1 MTQTPPQQPEA
12 SNPTAELDALIE
24 RMAELDERAES
35 LLALRPT
42 LPPRVEIDTD
52 GLQQISTQFTDLA
65 AQMAQVVEIVEQQE
79 KTVQAGRSSSLTTQR
94 ILAEL
99 DKLVIPTLQHL
110 QRGLQN
116 WSTQT
121 ERMSANVQRAAAAL
135 ENLGSRVKSIED
147 VKNLVDKDA
156 IEKAVQEEL
165 ARQQDHQQDQ
175 PGNDT

>member
-1 MTQTPPQQPEA
+1 M
-12 SNPTAELDALIE
+12 
-24 RMAELDERAES
+24 
-35 LLALRPT
+35 
-42 LPPRVEIDTD
+42 EIDTD
-52 GLQQISTQFTDLA
+52 GLQQISTQFIDLA

-135 ENLGSRVKSIED
+135 EN
-147 VKNLVDKDA
+147 
-156 IEKAVQEEL
+156 
-165 ARQQDHQQDQ
+165 RQPRQID
-175 PGNDT
+175 